1 MTTASTMITALTTAI
16 TNNTNINIQLQPFN
30 AQPYPND
37 GMGGRCFRNT
47 ASRQSR
53 SAV

>member
-1 MTTASTMITALTTAI
+1 MITALTTAI

-37 GMGGRCFRNT
+37 GMGGDVSGILHQDNLE
-47 ASRQSR
+47 ALGLPP
-53 SAV
+53 V